1 MAKGRNNGGRLMRM
15 RMRFGAKR
23 FAILAIG
30 AAIVGAVTL
39 TSASLQAQAPKP
51 VKVAVIVPL
60 SGPWART
67 GQLVK
72 MGAEMAI
79 DEINQKGGIKSLGGA
94 KLELVSADA
103 GDTAEKA
110 KNAAQRLIAQEPD
123 VVGGTGA
130 WLSTFTLAVTE
141 VTERA
146 QVPWLTLSYADSI
159 TDRGF
164 KFVFQ
169 TSPTAGT
176 QSVNALPTI
185 LDLAKA
191 ATGKVPQSAGLV
203 GDNSASPVAFLKPM
217 REGGMQKLG
226 LRVAMDETYTPP
238 LSDATP
244 LVQKI
249 RSARPELLMFIT
261 STITDL
267 KLSLEKLN
275 EFKLGKGAI
284 PLIGNGA
291 HMGAPEVVKNVPPE
305 LLEGLMF
312 IVADWGLKG
321 QEEIIE
327 QFKKRTGEPW
337 ITQDSITGY
346 GDMWILKEALERAK
360 VADKVKVAE
369 EIRKMDLKEGPA
381 AMAFPGGVKFD
392 EKGRRV
398 GAPLVIVQWQN
409 GVPLTV
415 YPTDRALAK
424 AKWPK
429 S

>member
-1 MAKGRNNGGRLMRM
+1 MRNRMHFSPKRL
-15 RMRFGAKR
+15 AV
-23 FAILAIG
+23 LA
-30 AAIVGAVTL
+30 VGVAVVAAVTL
-39 TSASLQAQAPKP
+39 TSVNLQAQAPKP

-79 DEINQKGGIKSLGGA
+79 DEINQKGGIKALGGA

-185 LDLAKA
+185 LELAKA
-191 ATGKVPQSAGLV
+191 ATGKTPQSVGLV

-226 LRVAMDETYTPP
+226 LKVAMDETYTPP

-249 RSARPELLMFIT
+249 RSARPELLLFIT

-291 HMGAPEVVKNVPPE
+291 HMGAPEVVKNVPAD
-305 LLEGLMF
+305 LLEGVMF

-327 QFKKRTGEPW
+327 MFKKRTGEPW

-381 AMAFPGGVKFD
+381 AVAFPGGVKFD

-415 YPTDRALAK
+415 YPTDRALAT

>member
-1 MAKGRNNGGRLMRM
+1 MKTKTTRLLTKSL
-15 RMRFGAKR
+15 AALAASIAA
-23 FAILAIG
+23 FAVVASITTN
-30 AAIVGAVTL
+30 VT
-39 TSASLQAQAPKP
+39 AQQPKP

-67 GQLVK
+67 GTLIK
-72 MGAEMAI
+72 MGAEMAV
-79 DEINQKGGIKSLGGA
+79 DEINQMGGIKALGGA
-94 KLELVSADA
+94 KLQLVSADA

-164 KFVFQ
+164 KYVFQ
-169 TSPTAGT
+169 TSPTAGV
-176 QSVNALPTI
+176 QSTEAMPAI

-191 ATGKVPQSAGLV
+191 ATGKAPQTAGII
-203 GDNSASPVAFLKPM
+203 GDNTASPVSFLKPM
-217 REGGMQKLG
+217 REGGLQKLG
-226 LRVAMDETYTPP
+226 VKVVMDETYTPP

-244 LVQKI
+244 LVQKV
-249 RSARPELLMFIT
+249 RSSKPDLLLFIT
-261 STITDL
+261 SNVPDL
-267 KLSLEKLN
+267 KLSLDKLN
-275 EFKLGKGAI
+275 EFHLGKGAI

-291 HMGAPEVVKNVPPE
+291 HMGAPEVLKNVSPD
-305 LLEGLMF
+305 LLEGVMF

-321 QEEIIE
+321 QESIIE

-369 EIRKMDLKEGPA
+369 EIRKMDLKDGPA
-381 AMAFPGGVKFD
+381 ALAFPGGVRFD

-409 GVPLTV
+409 GVPLSV

>member
-1 MAKGRNNGGRLMRM
+1 MKTKTTRLLTKSL
-15 RMRFGAKR
+15 AALAASIAA
-23 FAILAIG
+23 FAVVASMTTN
-30 AAIVGAVTL
+30 VT
-39 TSASLQAQAPKP
+39 AQQPKP

-67 GQLVK
+67 GTLIK
-72 MGAEMAI
+72 MGAEMAV
-79 DEINQKGGIKSLGGA
+79 DEINQMGGIKALGGA
-94 KLELVSADA
+94 KLQLVSADA

-164 KFVFQ
+164 KYVFQ
-169 TSPTAGT
+169 TSPTAGK
-176 QSVNALPTI
+176 QSTEAMPAI

-191 ATGKVPQSAGLV
+191 ATGKAPQTAGII
-203 GDNSASPVAFLKPM
+203 GDNTASPVSFLKPM
-217 REGGMQKLG
+217 REGGLQKLG
-226 LRVAMDETYTPP
+226 VKVVMDETYTPP

-244 LVQKI
+244 LVQKV
-249 RSARPELLMFIT
+249 RSSKPDLLLFIT
-261 STITDL
+261 SNVPDL
-267 KLSLEKLN
+267 KLSLDKLN
-275 EFKLGKGAI
+275 EFHLGKGAI

-291 HMGAPEVVKNVPPE
+291 HMGAPEVLKNVSPD
-305 LLEGLMF
+305 LLEGVMF

-321 QEEIIE
+321 QESIIE

-369 EIRKMDLKEGPA
+369 EIRKMDLKDGPA
-381 AMAFPGGVKFD
+381 ALAFPGGVRFD

-409 GVPLTV
+409 GVPLSV